1 MNNTLILTKCL
12 KISYLFTFIS
22 FQGNIYGGIIGT
34 EIVRYD
40 IYGRDVLIANK
51 MESGGVEGKI
61 MISENTKKILERE
74 ACQNWR
80 YTF

>member
-1 MNNTLILTKCL
+1 MRIGIHT
-12 KISYLFTFIS
+12 
-22 FQGNIYGGIIGT
+22 GNIYGGIIGT

-61 MISENTKKILERE
+61 MISENTKKILERD
-74 ACQNWR
+74 A
-80 YTF
+80 F